1 MYRPSCGG
9 RRGKDWTMNEEQD
22 VFELGKV
29 FAASGYFQ
37 DAREAAQAT
46 VKILAG
52 RELGLPPFASMTGIH
67 IIKGKPALGANLIA
81 ARIKASGKYNYR
93 IIEHTDQVCRI
104 AFFEGSEQVG
114 VSEFTLADA
123 RKAGTQN
130 LERYPKNMLFARAL
144 TNGARWYTPD
154 LFVTGVYTPEE
165 MGANVDSEGEVVSLP
180 APQQT
185 PPPSALPA
193 PRGINRERALARIA
207 ELGGDVTHAAR
218 LSDEELVAYG
228 KELRLPPPDEGE
240 GDSAP
245 PAPPPAPPAQ
255 VSITGFVVGEQYV
268 SDKVCRFSVLNDE
281 GETHKVTVFPQRT
294 CWHQVISHDG
304 RFVVGDDERIVVSGK
319 VQFSEKYGESI
330 LADAIKFEAVF
341 DEEEE

>member
-1 MYRPSCGG
+1 M
-9 RRGKDWTMNEEQD
+9 EEHEHD
-22 VFELGKV
+22 VFALGRV
-29 FAASGYFQ
+29 FASSGYFQ
-37 DAREAAQAT
+37 DARDAAQAT

-93 IIEHTDQVCRI
+93 ILEHTDQVCRI
-104 AFFEGSEQVG
+104 AFFEGGEQVG

-123 RKAGTQN
+123 KKAGTQN

-144 TNGARWYTPD
+144 TNGARWHTPD

-180 APQQT
+180 AT
-185 PPPSALPA
+185 PPPASTRQALP
-193 PRGINRERALARIA
+193 PPLNRERAIARIA
-207 ELGGDVTHAAR
+207 ELGGDVTHAAS

-228 KELRLPPPDEGE
+228 KELRATPPVEHE

-245 PAPPPAPPAQ
+245 PTPPPAPPAQ
-255 VSITGFVVGEQYV
+255 VNVTGFVVGEHYV
-268 SDKVCRFSVLNDE
+268 SDKVCRFPVIDDA
-281 GETHKVTVFPQRT
+281 GEQHQVTVFPQRT
-294 CWHQVISHDG
+294 CWHQVINHDG

-330 LADAIKFEAVF
+330 IADAIKFEAVVF

>member
-1 MYRPSCGG
+1 M
-9 RRGKDWTMNEEQD
+9 EEHEHD
-22 VFELGKV
+22 VFALGKV
-29 FAASGYFQ
+29 FASSGYFQ
-37 DAREAAQAT
+37 DARDAAQAT

-93 IIEHTDQVCRI
+93 ILEHTDQVCRI
-104 AFFEGSEQVG
+104 AFFEGGEQIG

-123 RKAGTQN
+123 KKAGTQN

-165 MGANVDSEGEVVSLP
+165 MGANVDGEGEVVSLP

-185 PPPSALPA
+185 PPPASTRQALPA
-193 PRGINRERALARIA
+193 PRGINRERAMARIA
-207 ELGGDVTHAAR
+207 ELGGDVDQAAR
-218 LSDEELVAYG
+218 LNDEELVEYG
-228 KELRLPPPDEGE
+228 QALRDNPPVEHEDE

-268 SDKVCRFSVLNDE
+268 SEKVCRFTVLDDE
-281 GETHKVTVFPQRT
+281 GESHTVTVFPQRT
-294 CWHQVISHDG
+294 CWHQVINHDG
-304 RFVVGDDERIVVSGK
+304 RFVVGDDERIMVTGK
-319 VQFSEKYGESI
+319 VQASEKYGESI

-341 DEEEE
+341 DEE

>member
-9 RRGKDWTMNEEQD
+9 RRGKEILMEEHEHD
-22 VFELGKV
+22 VFALGRV
-29 FAASGYFQ
+29 FASSGYFQ

-52 RELGLPPFASMTGIH
+52 KELGLPPFASMTGIH

-104 AFFEGSEQVG
+104 AFFEGGEQVG
-114 VSEFTLADA
+114 VSEFTLSDA
-123 RKAGTQN
+123 KKAGTQN
-130 LERYPKNMLFARAL
+130 LDKFPKNMLFARAL
-144 TNGARWYTPD
+144 SNGGRWFTPD

-165 MGANVDSEGEVVSLP
+165 MGANVDGEGEVVSLP
-180 APQQT
+180 TPT
-185 PPPSALPA
+185 PPAPPAALPA

-207 ELGGDVTHAAR
+207 ELGGDVEAAAR
-218 LSDEELVAYG
+218 LSDEELVEYG
-228 KELRLPPPDEGE
+228 RALRDNPPVEDED
-240 GDSAP
+240 DSAP
-245 PAPPPAPPAQ
+245 PAT

-268 SDKVCRFSVLNDE
+268 SSKVCRFTVLDDE
-281 GETHKVTVFPQRT
+281 GETHTVTVFPQRT
-294 CWHQVISHDG
+294 CWHQVINHDG

-319 VQFSEKYGESI
+319 VQSSEKYGESI
-330 LADAIKFEAVF
+330 IADAIKFEAVVF